1 MKMKEVRFLPRAV
14 LFLCTGNSCRSQMAE
29 GFARIMAPAGIEVY
43 SAGIAPVG
51 VNPLAVKVM
60 TEAGVDIRSQASKG
74 LSATPL
80 DKIDTVITLC
90 DYAEEYCPTFPRP
103 VKRYHWPVD
112 DPVRAR
118 GTDEEILN
126 TFRKARDEIRTRVGD
141 FFTKSPEP

>member
-1 MKMKEVRFLPRAV
+1 MPKAV

-43 SAGIAPVG
+43 SAGVAPVG
-51 VNPLAVKVM
+51 VNPWTVQVM

-74 LSATPL
+74 LSAIPL
-80 DKIDTVITLC
+80 DKIDAVITLC
-90 DYAEEYCPTFPRP
+90 GYAEEYCPTFPGP
-103 VKRYHWPVD
+103 VKRHHWPID

-126 TFRKARDEIRTRVGD
+126 TFRKARDEIRNRVSD
-141 FFTKSPEP
+141 FFTKKWEP